1 MDPPPKQSLFS
12 SLSLGRASRSA
23 KAPETLAHPLLGAST
38 SSLNLPTTSST
49 DTSSNDSNPSA
60 PPLGHRS
67 TSSVSTKP
75 VAMDTIANLPYK
87 PRQRHGGGI
96 GSIGSNASVLSNN
109 GGSASPTLAPS
120 VATATPSSPV
130 TPTGIA
136 AAPTTSTST
145 STTFALPPSHSD
157 PPAQALDSAIPTT
170 VTASNSGSSSLT
182 SRLQLQS
189 LKAAGQRI
197 GLGNGSMGMS
207 MIDAIFDKGQLGR
220 AKAGEG
226 GDWGDLLRILMGGKA
241 ILLLPTTPSSSL
253 PMTPQTLR
261 DHIAFLSPPVPLAS
275 SSYTS
280 KQPSNESNSFNE
292 KEDPASNTNVLVTL
306 SGLIGTLKGTTITF
320 ESTIPSDSPT
330 LSALRDAATRQIAL
344 SSLRP
349 TQANN
354 YSSFPSF
361 SLSSETASLP
371 FPPPSKNGPNPSS
384 TETKEKEKTAQGKLG
399 RMNPFASLFG
409 GSSTASPTLGS
420 SPTTAPPIPTSPPS
434 RVDSSLNVDISS
446 IPPRSQPSSPVPSSP
461 KPSLLAIDH
470 GDNASILSE
479 TASIIS
485 GEGFQVTAYTVSR
498 PIRYNETHKTL
509 TKSVRTHARETLA
522 RLPDKV
528 VEKVIKLVIPNT
540 CPSSLNIGDEIL
552 KGRSDHESVAHL
564 DFDDPTGT
572 GERLQDFMEGIYDDL
587 VAHYR
592 SDGQDGLKRKGSGNV
607 PWGRASHV
615 QAQDGDAESDREKR
629 EKAKRNM
636 EEQIEKDASEGTER
650 VEALV
655 CRLLYNRMFSPLESD
670 DAKHDEALASRIAA
684 LNMLD
689 LSLDHLGLI
698 THPEGEQPEG
708 TVAKG
713 LADIVDRIG
722 HELQKLSN
730 TSCLTPK
737 DKADA
742 LIKAH
747 KVVVDGLTQI
757 PGVELRPEGE
767 PYRPPPP
774 LDSPP
779 IPTPSSD
786 PTVLHPPTPES
797 LSVKSSPSSKSVP
810 LLPDAA
816 THPSGD
822 SPSVVSDASDPLT
835 AMTSEATPSMVHPI
849 LSNSP
854 PVPELVLT
862 DAADSNQIQEAMSDS
877 VMALT
882 TPLTRGP
889 SASSRGSAQ
898 SRSVPPPNPPK
909 APKPST
915 SGADLILPIIIY
927 AVVKSNPPQLAS
939 QLMYLRRYR
948 SAICLTGEASY
959 AIVNLTA
966 VVEFLEHVDLAE
978 LGLGGDSDKVM
989 SIADLSPIG
998 LDYMDEG
1005 NADAASIATASSRL
1019 RGRVFQV
1026 GELAAGS
1033 ANKVISG
1040 VMDSSWTALRGL
1052 IGTNAASPDDDPSS
1066 GTMTGGAEGARPG
1079 MRPRQ
1084 ASTFSLASVTA
1095 SVASIAAAAAAR
1107 NRSRANSRA
1116 SVDQVWGGN
1125 QELVEVASRP
1135 ASIRER
1141 GENEYPSS
1149 SEEDSSSEEEEH
1161 EDQDGGEA
1169 SKGGHRRTKS
1179 TASAVSTKGGAG
1191 KDKEDT
1197 PKQERVSLSNR
1208 LASIGVLGRL
1218 SNPAG
1223 GSGGGGEPMTTSP
1236 SMADSVTGTV
1246 PAPAPIPSTHTKPS
1260 IFANLTT
1267 SRSASSTAQS
1277 HHARRSSLL
1286 GGGGGS
1292 QSDPAR
1298 SNSPGGSFAS
1308 LPITPNMTSIT
1319 IPTGPT
1325 GGGDPGDPPLE
1336 RFMTCELGDIQL
1348 SEIGLLLRDYRRLG
1362 QLVNT
1367 LQAQASKGTPN
1378 PSS

>member
-1 MDPPPKQSLFS
+1 MDPPHKQSLFS
-12 SLSLGRASRSA
+12 SLSLGRASRSSKPPPA
-23 KAPETLAHPLLGAST
+23 SDTLAHPLLGAST
-38 SSLNLPTTSST
+38 SSLNLPTSSS
-49 DTSSNDSNPSA
+49 DTPSSDSTPSV
-60 PPLGHRS
+60 PSLGHRS
-67 TSSVSTKP
+67 TSSVSTQP
-75 VAMDTIANLPYK
+75 ISMDTIANLPYK

-96 GSIGSNASVLSNN
+96 GSIGSTGSVFSAN
-109 GGSASPTLAPS
+109 GGPSSPTLAPS
-120 VATATPSSPV
+120 IMTPNSPA
-130 TPTGIA
+130 TPTGVS

-170 VTASNSGSSSLT
+170 VTASTSGSSSLT

-275 SSYTS
+275 SSFTS
-280 KQPSNESNSFNE
+280 KLPGNGTRSLDGKDEHAGSTS
-292 KEDPASNTNVLVTL
+292 VLVTL
-306 SGLIGTLKGTTITF
+306 SGLIGTFKGTTITI
-320 ESTIPSDSPT
+320 ESTIPSDSPLHT
-330 LSALRDAATRQIAL
+330 ALRDSATRQIGL

-349 TQANN
+349 TQTQSPND
-354 YSSFPSF
+354 SSTFPSF
-361 SLSSETASLP
+361 SLSSETATLP
-371 FPPPSKNGPNPSS
+371 FPPPAKTAPVHSPS
-384 TETKEKEKTAQGKLG
+384 ETKEKDKTPQSKLG

-409 GSSTASPTLGS
+409 GSNAPSPTLASSSTTAPSATPTSPSMQADCTLSPDMTPTPPRSRPS
-420 SPTTAPPIPTSPPS
+420 SPT
-434 RVDSSLNVDISS
+434 
-446 IPPRSQPSSPVPSSP
+446 PSSP
-461 KPSLLAIDH
+461 KPSLLAIDPP
-470 GDNASILSE
+470 DNASILSD
-479 TASIIS
+479 TPSVLS

-509 TKSVRTHARETLA
+509 TKAIRTHVRDALS

-528 VEKVIKLVIPNT
+528 VEKVTKLVIPNVAS
-540 CPSSLNIGDEIL
+540 SSLTAGDEVL
-552 KGRSDHESVAHL
+552 KGRSHLASDLDNVARL

-587 VAHYR
+587 VACYR
-592 SDGQDGLKRKGSGNV
+592 SDGQEGLKRKSSGNI
-607 PWGRASHV
+607 PWGRAAHYQS
-615 QAQDGDAESDREKR
+615 QDGDADGDKERRKKIELDK
-629 EKAKRNM
+629 
-636 EEQIEKDASEGTER
+636 EELIEKEASEGTER

-655 CRLLYNRMFSPLESD
+655 CRLLYNRLFSPLESD

-698 THPEGEQPEG
+698 THPEDEEPAG
-708 TVAKG
+708 TIAKG

-722 HELQKLSN
+722 NELQKLAN
-730 TSCLTPK
+730 ASCVTPK

-747 KVVVDGLTQI
+747 KVVADGLAQI
-757 PGVELRPEGE
+757 PNVELRPEGE
-767 PYRPPPP
+767 PYKPPPP
-774 LDSPP
+774 PGATP

-786 PTVLHPPTPES
+786 PTVLHPPAIPTPES
-797 LSVKSSPSSKSVP
+797 LSLKSSPSTKVVP
-810 LLPDAA
+810 LERE
-816 THPSGD
+816 PSRISSD
-822 SPSVVSDASDPLT
+822 SSSALSNTSDPLT
-835 AMTSEATPSMVHPI
+835 AMASETTPSILQPI
-849 LSNSP
+849 RSNSP
-854 PVPELVLT
+854 PVSDLMLGEST
-862 DAADSNQIQEAMSDS
+862 DTIQIKEAMSES
-877 VMALT
+877 VMGLT
-882 TPLTRGP
+882 EPLSRDH
-889 SASSRGSAQ
+889 SASSHGSKALP
-898 SRSVPPPNPPK
+898 SSLPRPNSPKVPK
-909 APKPST
+909 QST

-998 LDYMDEG
+998 LDYMDES

-1052 IGTNAASPDDDPSS
+1052 IGTNAVSADEDSS
-1066 GTMTGGAEGARPG
+1066 TMTSGASESTRPG

-1084 ASTFSLASVTA
+1084 GSTFSLASVTA

-1116 SVDQVWGGN
+1116 SAEHVWGGN

-1135 ASIRER
+1135 ASIKER
-1141 GENEYPSS
+1141 GENDYPTSS
-1149 SEEDSSSEEEEH
+1149 DEEDTEEE
-1161 EDQDGGEA
+1161 DPAAPDGDEPKGQ
-1169 SKGGHRRTKS
+1169 SKIIGTGGP
-1179 TASAVSTKGGAG
+1179 G
-1191 KDKEDT
+1191 KDKDDT

-1218 SNPAG
+1218 GNSSPAAG
-1223 GSGGGGEPMTTSP
+1223 VSGGEAMVTSP
-1236 SMADSVTGTV
+1236 SMTESLTSTV
-1246 PAPAPIPSTHTKPS
+1246 PAPASAPKPS
-1260 IFANLTT
+1260 IFANLTG
-1267 SRSASSTAQS
+1267 SRSASASTS
-1277 HHARRSSLL
+1277 HTHARRSSLL
-1286 GGGGGS
+1286 GGG
-1292 QSDPAR
+1292 SDPTR
-1298 SNSPGGSFAS
+1298 SNSPRGSISSIPLSPNPTSA
-1308 LPITPNMTSIT
+1308 LPPTLDET
-1319 IPTGPT
+1319 IE
-1325 GGGDPGDPPLE
+1325 PPID

-1362 QLVNT
+1362 QLVT
-1367 LQAQASKGTPN
+1367 SLQSKLTP
-1378 PSS
+1378 PS